1 MEMNEKGMV
10 AEAIGSMAITLLVW
24 GTVAEAEARLAR
36 AEYQLLF
43 AKTEKQNFK
52 SEFLSFVGNKF
63 NTSGLELPKI
73 TFVVPQ
79 NLKEATS
86 SAFINNPLLKNV
98 NLKKNIA
105 FLEKDKQIALNRPSL
120 DINFQLKHSESSSSN
135 DYSSYGTTLT
145 FKTPLFYKDSE
156 KHLIFS
162 LQDKYNS
169 IIQEQK
175 EIKRKIKL
183 KVFTSFNNYRNS
195 FINTKAAIKELE
207 AAKLALRGVKKEEEV
222 GMRTLLDVLDY
233 EVDVVNAELN
243 VLDSKCNEILQKFY
257 LKHQIGTLDI
267 SDVIKEFKVKF
278 PKENM
283 NKLPSILS
291 VQ

>member
-1 MEMNEKGMV
+1 M
-10 AEAIGSMAITLLVW
+10 
-24 GTVAEAEARLAR
+24 
-36 AEYQLLF
+36 
-43 AKTEKQNFK
+43 
-52 SEFLSFVGNKF
+52 
-63 NTSGLELPKI
+63 
-73 TFVVPQ
+73 
-79 NLKEATS
+79 
-86 SAFINNPLLKNV
+86 
-98 NLKKNIA
+98 
-105 FLEKDKQIALNRPSL
+105 
-120 DINFQLKHSESSSSN
+120 
-135 DYSSYGTTLT
+135 
-145 FKTPLFYKDSE
+145 FYKESE

-183 KVFTSFNNYRNS
+183 KVFTSFNNYKNS
-195 FINTKAAIKELE
+195 FINTQAAIKELK
-207 AAKLALRGVKKEEEV
+207 AAKLALRGVKKEEEF